1 MKQNHF
7 DFFVLETD
15 CNPKLIMRVKLLVLI
30 FQSLDP
36 ETLFHQVIILNQL
49 RNVFLLLMSSQRS
62 Q

>member
-7 DFFVLETD
+7 NLFVLDAD
-15 CNPKLIMRVKLLVLI
+15 CNPKLIMRIKLLVLI

-49 RNVFLLLMSSQRS
+49 RNVFLLLISIQRS